1 MVTIEFTFIECC
13 VVELNLQ
20 RPFKPNARVFE
31 LVKSIC
37 LWKRI
42 KGKRTSFVEQIY
54 LKVTYGTVIDARNP
68 FKGIHTSRLRRAA
81 IVRLFGIPE
90 LLLRDERMQTLTF
103 TSDTFHFRG
112 GPFVAIFHSIKPPP
126 LSLSHCLSV
135 NQVNSLSYT
144 ARHLCFAVLLSTR
157 SSFYCHPIPSVGSN
171 FDVCPILRLAH
182 SCLRFTFKTIVAT
195 SAPDSM

>member
-20 RPFKPNARVFE
+20 RPFEPSARVFE
-31 LVKSIC
+31 LVKTIC

-42 KGKRTSFVEQIY
+42 KGTSTSFVEQIY
-54 LKVTYGTVIDARNP
+54 LKMTYGTVIDARNP

-126 LSLSHCLSV
+126 PLSLCRWIRWTVYHTRPDIFVSPYCFPLGRV
-135 NQVNSLSYT
+135 FTAIQSLPWAPIWPSTQYYDPLT
-144 ARHLCFAVLLSTR
+144 LVCVSLLKKLLQHQLQFQCKS
-157 SSFYCHPIPSVGSN
+157 
-171 FDVCPILRLAH
+171 
-182 SCLRFTFKTIVAT
+182 
-195 SAPDSM
+195 

>member
-1 MVTIEFTFIECC
+1 MDTIECC
-13 VVELNLQ
+13 VVELYLQ
-20 RPFKPNARVFE
+20 RPFEPSARVFE
-31 LVKSIC
+31 HVKSIC

-126 LSLSHCLSV
+126 RLSLSLSV

-144 ARHLCFAVLLSTR
+144 ARHLCFAVLLSAR
-157 SSFYCHPIPSVGSN
+157 SSFYCHPILSVGSN
-171 FDVCPILRLAH
+171 FVICPILWSAH
-182 SCLRFTFKTIVAT
+182 SCLRFTLKKIAAT
-195 SAPDSM
+195 SAPVLM